1 MIGRQ
6 LGIVYLLLS
15 KQNITAAKLAE
26 RFEVSVRTIYRDV
39 EALSMAGIPVY
50 ARKGKN
56 GGISLTDSFVLDKMM
71 LSKEEQETILAAL
84 NGMQQAGAADEEETL
99 KKLGSFFQ
107 IERESW
113 VAIDFS
119 DWSGRRGELFEQ
131 IKRAILQQ
139 KLLRFDYYGQSNVMK
154 SRTVEPVQ
162 LVFKEFTWYLRAF
175 CRERNAMRMFKVMRM
190 KRVECLEEGFLPD
203 AGKYRE
209 TDVFAEHEKRRQ
221 ADVAVGAKGRRKAD
235 AHAGEEECRRSDAPA
250 GHEGSRQA
258 EDSVEVVVLRVAA
271 SEAWRIYDRFEEEEV
286 TCLEDGSFLIR
297 MRVRV
302 DEWVYGMILGFGPAA
317 EVVEPPHVREQ
328 MRRRLRETLKK
339 YQA

>member
-15 KQNITAAKLAE
+15 KQNMTAAKLAE

-39 EALSMAGIPVY
+39 EALSLAGIPVY

-56 GGISLTDSFVLDKMM
+56 GGISLTDSFVLNKMM

-84 NGMQQAGAADEEETL
+84 DGMLQTGAVGEEETL
-99 KKLGSFFQ
+99 KKLDSFFK

-113 VAIDFS
+113 VSIDFS

-131 IKRAILQQ
+131 IKKAILQQ

-154 SRTVEPVQ
+154 NRTVEPVQ
-162 LVFKEFTWYLRAF
+162 LVFKDFTWYLRAF
-175 CRERNAMRMFKVMRM
+175 CRERSAMRMFKVMRM
-190 KRVECLEEGFLPD
+190 KRVECLDEGFVPD
-203 AGKYRE
+203 AAKYRE
-209 TDVFAEHEKRRQ
+209 TDAFAEHEKSRW
-221 ADVAVGAKGRRKAD
+221 AD
-235 AHAGEEECRRSDAPA
+235 AAAGVEE
-250 GHEGSRQA
+250 
-258 EDSVEVVVLRVAA
+258 VVLRVAA

-297 MRVRV
+297 MRVKV

-317 EVVEPPHVREQ
+317 EVVGPAHVRAQ
-328 MRRRLRETLKK
+328 MRRRLQETLKN
-339 YQA
+339 YEDEIS